1 MLDKPGQP
9 AGAFDREEKRM
20 SVTTQ
25 GLYLGVSALALWSFG
40 AAAQEVPE
48 EAEARQQTVIVTGV
62 AKDTTIFDSSAS
74 VSALPEQAIRDLAPR
89 SVNELFRAL
98 PGVKSEDTGGDANAN
113 IKVRGMPIASGGSR
127 YLSLQED
134 GFPTLLVGDVAF
146 STADSYLRVDTT
158 IGSVQSIRGGSAST
172 QAPNAA
178 GGIINLMSRKPTERA
193 GSVALTTGIDYDAL
207 RLDAEFGD
215 VLDNGI
221 YYHIGGFAR
230 TGEGVRE
237 TASDQE
243 EGFQIKASVGKDFEK
258 GDFVVRFKHLDDRVP
273 TFLPLPGIVQND
285 GSIGALNGL
294 DLGSGTTSLGIND
307 IALRLGDSRD
317 RVEEGF
323 KAEMTSL
330 GFEGSYDLTDLFTLD
345 AKGRWA
351 DISGNFYSPFP
362 ASLDSTNADGSSN
375 INFVLFNTSVPDVG
389 NLFGDVAITGA
400 FDFVTL
406 KAGIFYAD
414 QASEQQWSFNDA
426 RAVLRG
432 GRFITDDPNSAF
444 LNPLDGSF
452 INGQSFGNPNF
463 GNCCTVYWDFDIEQV
478 APYISANFD
487 LDDLTI
493 EASYRRTDN
502 SVSGQYIGFGTAITG
517 PFDVDGDGT
526 IDTNEQGAQRFDPSA
541 TVRTN
546 YDADFDSY
554 SFGAN
559 YRVNDDL
566 AIFANYSEGA
576 SLTAPDRSTGNLVV
590 VNGVGTSPNDDLF
603 LNFVE
608 QVEIGMRFRFDAGD
622 VSIVYFD
629 AQVAEAAQFEA
640 STQSVIQTEFDTNGL
655 EIEGDFDF
663 GNGFGISGNAT
674 LTDSEIA
681 GPSTNANL
689 GNRPR
694 RQAPYTFNITPHF
707 EGDRFDVG
715 LNIFST
721 GDAPVQDSN
730 QFDLPGYTTVGGYL
744 NYALRDNL
752 TLSLAANNLLDE
764 VGFTEGEEGNP
775 AIGDFVRYR
784 PINGRTISATVR
796 YAF

>member
-1 MLDKPGQP
+1 
-9 AGAFDREEKRM
+9 M

-193 GSVALTTGIDYDAL
+193 GSVAITSGIDYDAL

-294 DLGSGTTSLGIND
+294 DLGSGTTSLGFND

-432 GRFITDDPNSAF
+432 GRFITDDPNSVF

-554 SFGAN
+554 SLGAN

-590 VNGVGTSPNDDLF
+590 VNGIGTSPNDDLF

-694 RQAPYTFNITPHF
+694 RQAPYTFNINPHF
-707 EGDRFDVG
+707 EGVRFDVG